1 MSSSSEGP
9 GPSESAG
16 SPAEHGPSTGAG
28 PSGSAAD
35 DSTAMDSAENDSTT
49 TDSPVEGPT
58 ADGRTAAEAAP
69 DEESAAETSTRR
81 RRRRLRALKMLHI
94 STTTVVAL
102 LGAIVGL
109 MLVPATRADVGPL
122 TASVH
127 LRPSLTSETVLLLPP
142 VGEVSF
148 DTHTAPVRIE
158 ARVQGVDIDK
168 AEALFYSSTGFTELT
183 RTAPEAI
190 IRAAALN
197 AVLNA
202 LFAAAGAGLV
212 VGLTFRRV
220 RRALIAGGS
229 AVALVGVSVAMTSV
243 TFRPDSLYQPKFDGL
258 LSQATYIADIGQ
270 ATAADY
276 QSYRSTLAEFVGQ
289 VSALYIAADS
299 LPVGLDEDNLIS
311 VLHVSDIHDNPQ
323 AYDVIEQL
331 HTQFAIDMVIDTGD
345 IVSWG
350 TPVETQQLSVIGGLG
365 ITYVYVSG
373 NHDGAAA
380 AAKIAEQPNAT
391 VVDNE
396 VVEVGGLR
404 IAGIGDPRFAADD
417 DSDAGGWREG
427 TEAMA
432 ASGFQLGDT
441 ITAYDEAHPEAPVD
455 LALMHDPTQPQG
467 LEGRVPMVLSGHMH
481 TSKVELDRDGSG
493 TDWFTV
499 GSTGGALASGGV
511 LPVLTGDAP
520 LDLTAR
526 MLYFDK
532 DTRRLVAYDD
542 IVMGGLGLV
551 SVSIQRTQMPTEVPE
566 LEVPDGAETPEA
578 PIPEDQEVQPGEG
591 LPDEERVTPTDP
603 VSPLPEVS
611 DAGEG

>member
-1 MSSSSEGP
+1 MTTKTASE
-9 GPSESAG
+9 E
-16 SPAEHGPSTGAG
+16 
-28 PSGSAAD
+28 
-35 DSTAMDSAENDSTT
+35 DSAL
-49 TDSPVEGPT
+49 
-58 ADGRTAAEAAP
+58 
-69 DEESAAETSTRR
+69 RR
-81 RRRRLRALKMLHI
+81 RRRRRNARILHV
-94 STTTVVAL
+94 TTTALVAI
-102 LGAIVGL
+102 LGAIVGI
-109 MLVPATRADVGPL
+109 MLVPATRVDIGPL

-127 LRPSLTSETVLLLPP
+127 LKPSLSSETVMLLPP

-158 ARVQGVDIDK
+158 ARVQGVDIAK
-168 AEALFYSSTGFTELT
+168 AEALFYSDTGFSELT
-183 RTAPEAI
+183 ETAPEAI
-190 IRAAALN
+190 TAAAAKN
-197 AVLNA
+197 ATLNA
-202 LFAAAGAGLV
+202 LFAAAGAGLA

-220 RRALIAGGS
+220 RRALVAGGCT
-229 AVALVGVSVAMTSV
+229 VALVGVSVVATSV
-243 TFRPDSLYQPKFDGL
+243 TFKPESLYQPKFDGL
-258 LSQATYIADIGQ
+258 LTQATYIADLGQ

-299 LPVGLDEDNLIS
+299 LPVGLDQENLLT

-331 HTQFAIDMVIDTGD
+331 NSQFAIDLVIDTGD

-350 TPVETQQLSVIGGLG
+350 TPVETQQLSVIGELDVP
-365 ITYVYVSG
+365 YVFVAG

-380 AAKIAEQPNAT
+380 EAKIAEQPNAT
-391 VVDNE
+391 VVQNE
-396 VVEVGGLR
+396 VVTVAGLR

-417 DSDAGGWREG
+417 DSDAGGWEAG

-441 ITAYDEAHPEAPVD
+441 ITAYDEEHPEAPVD

-467 LEGRVPMVLSGHMH
+467 LEGRVPLVLSGHMH

-511 LPVLTGDAP
+511 APVLQGDDP

-532 DTRRLVAYDD
+532 STRRLVAYDD

-551 SVSIQRTQMPTEVPE
+551 SVSIQRSQMPPEAPE
-566 LEVPDGAETPEA
+566 LEVPEGAETPEA
-578 PIPEDQEVQPGEG
+578 PIPEEQEVEPGEG
-591 LPDEERVTPTDP
+591 LPDEERVTPTAP
-603 VSPLPEVS
+603 SSPLPEVS
-611 DAGEG
+611 DGGEE

>member
-1 MSSSSEGP
+1 MTTKTASE
-9 GPSESAG
+9 E
-16 SPAEHGPSTGAG
+16 
-28 PSGSAAD
+28 
-35 DSTAMDSAENDSTT
+35 DSAQ
-49 TDSPVEGPT
+49 
-58 ADGRTAAEAAP
+58 
-69 DEESAAETSTRR
+69 RR
-81 RRRRLRALKMLHI
+81 RRRRRNARILHV
-94 STTTVVAL
+94 TTTALVAI
-102 LGAIVGL
+102 LGAIVGI
-109 MLVPATRADVGPL
+109 MLVPATRVDIGPL

-127 LRPSLTSETVLLLPP
+127 LKPSLSSETVMLLPP

-158 ARVQGVDIDK
+158 ARVQGVDIAK
-168 AEALFYSSTGFTELT
+168 AEALFYSDTGFSELT
-183 RTAPEAI
+183 ETAPEAI
-190 IRAAALN
+190 TAAAAKN
-197 AVLNA
+197 ATLNA
-202 LFAAAGAGLV
+202 LFAAAGAGLA

-220 RRALIAGGS
+220 RRALVAGGCT
-229 AVALVGVSVAMTSV
+229 VALVGVSVVATSV
-243 TFRPDSLYQPKFDGL
+243 TFKPESLYQPKFDGL
-258 LSQATYIADIGQ
+258 LSQATYIADLGQ

-299 LPVGLDEDNLIS
+299 LPVGLDQENLLT

-331 HTQFAIDMVIDTGD
+331 NSQFAIDLVIDTGD

-350 TPVETQQLSVIGGLG
+350 TPVETQQLSVIGELDVP
-365 ITYVYVSG
+365 YVFVAG

-380 AAKIAEQPNAT
+380 EAKIAEQPNAT
-391 VVDNE
+391 VVQNE
-396 VVEVGGLR
+396 VVTVAGLR

-417 DSDAGGWREG
+417 DSDAGGWEAG

-441 ITAYDEAHPEAPVD
+441 ITAYDEEHPEAPVD

-467 LEGRVPMVLSGHMH
+467 LEGRVPLVLSGHMH

-511 LPVLTGDAP
+511 APVLQGDDP

-532 DTRRLVAYDD
+532 STRRLVAYDD

-551 SVSIQRTQMPTEVPE
+551 SVSIQRSQMPPEAPE
-566 LEVPDGAETPEA
+566 LEVPEGAETPEA
-578 PIPEDQEVQPGEG
+578 PIPEEQEVEPGEG
-591 LPDEERVTPTDP
+591 LPDEERVTPTTP
-603 VSPLPEVS
+603 SSPLPEVS
-611 DAGEG
+611 DGGEE

>member
-1 MSSSSEGP
+1 MTTKTASE
-9 GPSESAG
+9 E
-16 SPAEHGPSTGAG
+16 
-28 PSGSAAD
+28 
-35 DSTAMDSAENDSTT
+35 DSAL
-49 TDSPVEGPT
+49 
-58 ADGRTAAEAAP
+58 
-69 DEESAAETSTRR
+69 RR
-81 RRRRLRALKMLHI
+81 RRRRRNARILHV
-94 STTTVVAL
+94 TTTALVAI
-102 LGAIVGL
+102 LGAIVGI
-109 MLVPATRADVGPL
+109 MLVPATRVDIGPL

-127 LRPSLTSETVLLLPP
+127 LKPSLSSETVMLLPP

-158 ARVQGVDIDK
+158 ARVQGVDIAK
-168 AEALFYSSTGFTELT
+168 AEALFYSDTGFSELT
-183 RTAPEAI
+183 ETAPEAI
-190 IRAAALN
+190 TAAAAKN
-197 AVLNA
+197 ATLNA
-202 LFAAAGAGLV
+202 LFAAAGAGLA

-220 RRALIAGGS
+220 RRALVAGGCT
-229 AVALVGVSVAMTSV
+229 VALVGVSVVATSV
-243 TFRPDSLYQPKFDGL
+243 TFKPESLYQPKFDGL
-258 LSQATYIADIGQ
+258 LTQATYIADLGQ

-299 LPVGLDEDNLIS
+299 LPVGLDQENLLT

-331 HTQFAIDMVIDTGD
+331 NSQFAIDLVIDTGD

-350 TPVETQQLSVIGGLG
+350 TPVETQQLSVIGELDVP
-365 ITYVYVSG
+365 YVFVAG

-380 AAKIAEQPNAT
+380 EAKIAEQPNAT
-391 VVDNE
+391 VVQNE
-396 VVEVGGLR
+396 VVTVAGLR

-417 DSDAGGWREG
+417 DSDAGGWEAG

-441 ITAYDEAHPEAPVD
+441 ITAYDEEHPEAPVD

-467 LEGRVPMVLSGHMH
+467 LEGRVPLVLSGHMH

-511 LPVLTGDAP
+511 LPVLQGDAP

-551 SVSIQRTQMPTEVPE
+551 SVSIQRTQMPPEVPE

>member
-1 MSSSSEGP
+1 MTTKTASE
-9 GPSESAG
+9 E
-16 SPAEHGPSTGAG
+16 
-28 PSGSAAD
+28 
-35 DSTAMDSAENDSTT
+35 DSAQ
-49 TDSPVEGPT
+49 
-58 ADGRTAAEAAP
+58 
-69 DEESAAETSTRR
+69 RR
-81 RRRRLRALKMLHI
+81 RRRRRNARILHV
-94 STTTVVAL
+94 TTTALVAI
-102 LGAIVGL
+102 LGAIVGI
-109 MLVPATRADVGPL
+109 MLVPATRVDIGPL

-127 LRPSLTSETVLLLPP
+127 LKPSLSSETVMLLPP

-158 ARVQGVDIDK
+158 ARVQGVDIAK
-168 AEALFYSSTGFTELT
+168 AEALFYSDTGFSELT
-183 RTAPEAI
+183 ETAPEAI
-190 IRAAALN
+190 TAAAAKN
-197 AVLNA
+197 ATLNA
-202 LFAAAGAGLV
+202 LFAAAGAGLA

-220 RRALIAGGS
+220 RRALVAGGCT
-229 AVALVGVSVAMTSV
+229 VALVGVSVVATSV
-243 TFRPDSLYQPKFDGL
+243 TFKPESLYQPKFDGL
-258 LSQATYIADIGQ
+258 LTQATYIADLGQ

-299 LPVGLDEDNLIS
+299 LPVGLDQENLLT

-331 HTQFAIDMVIDTGD
+331 NSQFAIDLVIDTGD

-350 TPVETQQLSVIGGLG
+350 TPVETQQLSVIGELDVP
-365 ITYVYVSG
+365 YVFVAG

-380 AAKIAEQPNAT
+380 EAKIAEQPNAT
-391 VVDNE
+391 VVQNE
-396 VVEVGGLR
+396 VVTVAGLR

-417 DSDAGGWREG
+417 DSDAGGWEAG

-441 ITAYDEAHPEAPVD
+441 ITAYDEEHPEAPVD

-467 LEGRVPMVLSGHMH
+467 LEGRVPLVLSGHMH

-511 LPVLTGDAP
+511 APVLQGDDP

-532 DTRRLVAYDD
+532 STRRLVAYDD

-551 SVSIQRTQMPTEVPE
+551 SVSIQRSQMPPEAPE
-566 LEVPDGAETPEA
+566 LEVPEGAETPEA
-578 PIPEDQEVQPGEG
+578 PIPEEQEVEPGEG
-591 LPDEERVTPTDP
+591 LPDEERVTPTTP
-603 VSPLPEVS
+603 SSPLPEVS
-611 DAGEG
+611 DGGEE

>member
-1 MSSSSEGP
+1 MTTKTASE
-9 GPSESAG
+9 E
-16 SPAEHGPSTGAG
+16 
-28 PSGSAAD
+28 
-35 DSTAMDSAENDSTT
+35 DSAQ
-49 TDSPVEGPT
+49 
-58 ADGRTAAEAAP
+58 
-69 DEESAAETSTRR
+69 RR
-81 RRRRLRALKMLHI
+81 RRRRRNARILHV
-94 STTTVVAL
+94 TTTALVAI
-102 LGAIVGL
+102 LGAIVGI
-109 MLVPATRADVGPL
+109 MLVPATRVDIGPL

-127 LRPSLTSETVLLLPP
+127 LKPSLSSETVMLLPP

-158 ARVQGVDIDK
+158 ARVQGVDIAK
-168 AEALFYSSTGFTELT
+168 AEALFYSDTGFSELT
-183 RTAPEAI
+183 ETAPEAI
-190 IRAAALN
+190 TAAAAKN
-197 AVLNA
+197 ATLNA
-202 LFAAAGAGLV
+202 LFAAAGAGLA
-212 VGLTFRRV
+212 VGLTFRRF
-220 RRALIAGGS
+220 RRALVAGGCT
-229 AVALVGVSVAMTSV
+229 VALVGVSVVATSV
-243 TFRPDSLYQPKFDGL
+243 TFKPESLYQPKFDGL
-258 LSQATYIADIGQ
+258 LSQATYIADLGQ

-299 LPVGLDEDNLIS
+299 LPVGLDQENLLT

-331 HTQFAIDMVIDTGD
+331 NSQFAIDLVIDTGD

-350 TPVETQQLSVIGGLG
+350 TPVETQQLSVIGELDVP
-365 ITYVYVSG
+365 YVFVAG

-380 AAKIAEQPNAT
+380 EAKIAEQPNAT
-391 VVDNE
+391 VVQNE
-396 VVEVGGLR
+396 VVTVAGLR

-417 DSDAGGWREG
+417 DSDAGGWEAG

-441 ITAYDEAHPEAPVD
+441 ITAYDEEHPEAPVD

-467 LEGRVPMVLSGHMH
+467 LEGRVPLVLSGHMH

-511 LPVLTGDAP
+511 APVLQGDDP

-532 DTRRLVAYDD
+532 STRRLVAYDD

-551 SVSIQRTQMPTEVPE
+551 SVSIQRSQMPPEAPE
-566 LEVPDGAETPEA
+566 LEVPEGAETPEA
-578 PIPEDQEVQPGEG
+578 PIPEEQEVEPGEG
-591 LPDEERVTPTDP
+591 LPDEERVTPTTP
-603 VSPLPEVS
+603 SSPLPEVS
-611 DAGEG
+611 DGGEE